1 MYMNPGSGPD
11 DEIEYHRTTRINM
24 MRHFRLILITIL
36 LLMIASLATA
46 EEVTINFKDTDIRE
60 VAEMVSKVSGKNFL
74 IDPRVS
80 GKVTVLSSEPIDG
93 DTLFS
98 TFLSILRVHGFI
110 AVDDGNLVRILPA
123 SSAREQAP
131 ISLSE
136 SITDDDSIEVQV
148 ISVEH
153 VPSVQMVP
161 ILRPLVEKDGHLA
174 AHANSNSL
182 IVAAS
187 RRTIAKIRQMLETL
201 DQEAESELESIPLQY
216 ASAAE
221 IVRTL
226 QSLAISGNDGAA
238 GNPGAGTGAKLVA
251 EERTN
256 AVLVSGNV
264 GFRERIKRIISQLDT
279 PVRDNRNIHVVTLH
293 FAKAEDLAPIIEKL
307 ATVRAPASATAGS
320 PAAQEHVASVQA
332 DVETN
337 SLIITARP
345 SRMKELSSVIRRLD
359 VRRSQVL
366 VEALIA
372 EVSLT
377 KEAELGIQWLGASDE
392 LLESTSGDD
401 DTTAGEAI
409 AALLGSSAV
418 SQGTLVGLLQGGGM
432 SFAAIGRALDNDSD
446 SNILST
452 PSILTLDNHEAEIT
466 VGQEVPFTTG
476 SYTTTTGD
484 ATNPFQT
491 ITREDVG
498 LTLKITPQISK
509 GNAVVLDIDQEISSV
524 VPGTAANDNP
534 ITSKRTIKTKV
545 VVDDE
550 SILVLGGLIDDR
562 ISESE
567 TRIPLLGDIP
577 VLGELFKHRKNTSEK
592 RNLMIFIRPSI
603 LRDSYKNLN
612 ATRKRHDEV
621 RVMQLAKQQAGITL
635 LPESEHPVLKQLDAN
650 GREIEPQ
657 PVEQKKNTDDSN
669 ALWKH

>member
-1 MYMNPGSGPD
+1 M
-11 DEIEYHRTTRINM
+11 
-24 MRHFRLILITIL
+24 
-36 LLMIASLATA
+36 
-46 EEVTINFKDTDIRE
+46 
-60 VAEMVSKVSGKNFL
+60 
-74 IDPRVS
+74 
-80 GKVTVLSSEPIDG
+80 
-93 DTLFS
+93 
-98 TFLSILRVHGFI
+98 
-110 AVDDGNLVRILPA
+110 DDGNLVRILPA
-123 SSAREQAP
+123 SSSREQAP
-131 ISLSE
+131 INLSG
-136 SITDDDSIEVQV
+136 SATDDDSIEVQV
-148 ISVEH
+148 IPVEH

-201 DQEAESELESIPLQY
+201 DQEAESELETIPLKH
-216 ASAAE
+216 ASATD
-221 IVRTL
+221 IVTTL
-226 QSLAISGNDGAA
+226 QTLAGSGGAGGP
-238 GNPGAGTGAKLVA
+238 GNPNTGTGTKLVA

-256 AVLVSGNV
+256 SVLVSGNV

-279 PVRDNRNIHVVTLH
+279 PVKDNRNIHVVALH

-307 ATVRAPASATAGS
+307 ATVRAPVSPAAGS
-320 PAAQEHVASVQA
+320 PGAQEQVPSVQA

-345 SRMKELSSVIRRLD
+345 GRMKELRSVIRRLD

-401 DTTAGEAI
+401 DTSAGEAI
-409 AALLGSSAV
+409 ASLLGTSAV
-418 SQGTLVGLLQGGGM
+418 SQGTLVGLLHGGGM

-509 GNAVVLDIDQEISSV
+509 GKAVVLDIDQEISSV
-524 VPGTAANDNP
+524 VPGSAASDNP

-562 ISESE
+562 ISEAE
-567 TRIPLLGDIP
+567 TRVPLLGDIP
-577 VLGELFKHRKNTSEK
+577 VLGELFTHRKNTSEK

-612 ATRKRHDEV
+612 ATRKRHKEV
-621 RVMQLAKQQAGITL
+621 RDMQLVKQQAGITL
-635 LPESEHPVLKQLDAN
+635 LPEAEHPVLKQLDAR

-657 PVEQKKNTDDSN
+657 PVKQKKSTDDTN
-669 ALWKH
+669 GLWKH

>member
-187 RRTIAKIRQMLETL
+187 RRTIAKIRQMLENL

-345 SRMKELSSVIRRLD
+345 SRMKELNSVIRRLD

-392 LLESTSGDD
+392 LLESTSVDD

-409 AALLGSSAV
+409 ASLLGSSAI